1 MRIEIKNL
9 KEKNINGKKET
20 IEGRMQWKKE
30 RKKKEKGKRKME
42 WSRLYNNEN

>member
-20 IEGRMQWKKE
+20 IEGRMQ
-30 RKKKEKGKRKME
+30 
-42 WSRLYNNEN
+42 